1 MKSMLGGG
9 GAKLLGNQADRI
21 LLKRASEEN
30 VITDNLQADS
40 VLHGELILSLEKDKE
55 KLYTKNSNNEIVQ
68 IHRVANAGEIEY
80 TPPVQEP
87 FTIHSDVEGANV
99 YFNNDTLIGTIQEGK
114 LDTDFGV
121 VSVGG
126 TITLSGGT
134 MPTKESVYTFEA
146 TAIED
151 KKVPSSGATIT
162 ISDYA
167 NVTSNKVVYNY
178 QLPTNGYTIVDGDT
192 GCTLNAVESTD
203 TVEVS
208 YQPTTSMIDANT
220 GYTELSTAI
229 TITQDESDKQL
240 QVTLIIEALNGVY
253 TPEEAPNNVYV
264 YANDGLLY
272 VPEVWETGRNDE
284 AVGVA
289 VVTDNTRLCVKKGID
304 AKNNIRWSNRIF
316 DVSEVS
322 TSYYDY
328 RGLNNSIAIRE
339 ATPSESNTNNAAW
352 YCYSQTINVNG
363 NTING
368 YLPGYGELSDL
379 YNNKVL
385 LENSLNL
392 IRSINISDYCTNNN
406 SKLMSSTEAVN
417 NQREGFVSL
426 FWGYG
431 GDSIDYK
438 EFAYENKY
446 ALPVFPLL
454 PTLVDLGLPS
464 GTLWAA
470 TNLNAFKPEQGG
482 YYYQWGDTIGW
493 TKEQVGVDK
502 QFASNFSDYKFG
514 TSGNFTKYNDS
525 DSKTELDLGDD
536 VVNVIFNGNWVIPTY
551 EDLIELVNNTTNEWV
566 TVNGINGKKFIS
578 SNGNYIFI
586 PASGFALDGSLNYDG
601 SDGYVWSSSLHSIG
615 GNNSFAYVFDEDKS
629 ITDLNYSRYYGLSI
643 RPVYKPKT
651 MEMVDLGLPSGNK
664 WAKCNLGANSEE
676 ESGLYFQWGDT
687 KGWTKEQIGVDKV
700 FDWANYK
707 WSIDGSSSNLSKYN
721 SSDNKTV
728 LDLEDDAVYVAL
740 GGNWKM
746 PTYEDWQE
754 LYNNTER
761 QWTQVNGVNGYKCT
775 ASNGNYIFL
784 PAAGSCSGSS
794 LNYEGSNSNFWTS
807 SLSSVGPGNAFSCY
821 FSSSW
826 FSPDLSYTRYNGFS
840 VRGIYKSE

>member
-1 MKSMLGGG
+1 M
-9 GAKLLGNQADRI
+9 
-21 LLKRASEEN
+21 
-30 VITDNLQADS
+30 
-40 VLHGELILSLEKDKE
+40 
-55 KLYTKNSNNEIVQ
+55 
-68 IHRVANAGEIEY
+68 
-80 TPPVQEP
+80 
-87 FTIHSDVEGANV
+87 
-99 YFNNDTLIGTIQEGK
+99 IGTIQEGK

-178 QLPTNGYTIVDGDT
+178 QLPTNGYTIADGDT
-192 GCTLNAVESTD
+192 GCTLNAVESTN

-208 YQPTTSMIDANT
+208 YQPTTSMISANT
-220 GYTELSTAI
+220 GYTELSTTI
-229 TITQDESDKQL
+229 QITQDESDKQV
-240 QVTLIIEALNGVY
+240 QVTLIIEALNGIY

-272 VPEVWETGRNDE
+272 VPEVWDTGRNDE

-392 IRSINISDYCTNNN
+392 IRSINISDYCTDNS

-438 EFAYENKY
+438 EYAYENKY

-470 TNLNAFKPEQGG
+470 TNLNAFKPEQAG

-493 TKEQVGVDK
+493 TAEQVGIDK
-502 QFASNFSDYKFG
+502 QFSWDDYKYG
-514 TSGNFTKYNDS
+514 TGATYNAQIKYNTS
-525 DSKTELDLGDD
+525 DGLTTLELSDD
-536 VVNVIFNGNWVIPTY
+536 AVNIVYGGNWVIPTY
-551 EDLIELVNNTTNEWV
+551 EDLEELTGNTIYSSAT
-566 TVNGINGKKFIS
+566 INGVQGSKFTS
-578 SNGNYIFI
+578 KSNSNNYIFF
-586 PASGFALDGSLNYDG
+586 PFAGQIDGGSINDVDEFNCWSSTLYNTGTYFAWWLNGYSLNKGVYGNFGG
-601 SDGYVWSSSLHSIG
+601 S
-615 GNNSFAYVFDEDKS
+615 
-629 ITDLNYSRYYGLSI
+629 RCYGFSI

-676 ESGLYFQWGDT
+676 ERGLYYQWGDT

>member
-1 MKSMLGGG
+1 M
-9 GAKLLGNQADRI
+9 
-21 LLKRASEEN
+21 
-30 VITDNLQADS
+30 
-40 VLHGELILSLEKDKE
+40 ILSLEKDKE

-80 TPPVQEP
+80 TPPVQDP
-87 FTIHSDVEGANV
+87 FTIHSDIEGANV

-134 MPTKESVYTFEA
+134 IPTKESVYTFEA

-151 KKVPSSGATIT
+151 KKGPSSGATIT

-203 TVEVS
+203 TVEVG
-208 YQPTTSMIDANT
+208 YQPTTSMIAANT

-229 TITQDESDKQL
+229 QITQDESNKQL

-289 VVTDNTRLCVKKGID
+289 VVTDNSRFCIKKGLGS
-304 AKNNIRWSNRIF
+304 KNSIEWSDTLYGT
-316 DVSEVS
+316 DVPEIVNSEN
-322 TSYYDY
+322 DY
-328 RGLNNSIAIRE
+328 KGLNNSIAIRQSTE
-339 ATPSESNTNNAAW
+339 NEDDTNNEAW
-352 YCYSQTINVNG
+352 YCYSQTIVVNG

-368 YLPGYGELSDL
+368 YLPAIGELKDL
-379 YNNKVL
+379 YTNKSAIESTLTVIESNTITDL
-385 LENSLNL
+385 LSLDNMFLNSSSEEDSQDYYDLVWSNG
-392 IRSINISDYCTNNN
+392 NIGISGKYT
-406 SKLMSSTEAVN
+406 
-417 NQREGFVSL
+417 
-426 FWGYG
+426 G
-431 GDSIDYK
+431 GDRG
-438 EFAYENKY
+438 FQ
-446 ALPVFPLL
+446 LPFFPLL

-470 TNLNAFKPEQGG
+470 TNLNAFKPEQAG

-493 TKEQVGVDK
+493 TAEQVGIDK
-502 QFASNFSDYKFG
+502 QFSWDDYKYG
-514 TSGNFTKYNDS
+514 TGATYNAQIKYNTS
-525 DSKTELDLGDD
+525 DGLTTLELSDD
-536 VVNVIFNGNWVIPTY
+536 AVNIVYGGNWVIPTY
-551 EDLIELVNNTTNEWV
+551 EDLEELTGNTIYSSAT
-566 TVNGINGKKFIS
+566 INGVQGSKFTS
-578 SNGNYIFI
+578 KSNSNNYIFF
-586 PASGFALDGSLNYDG
+586 PFAGQIDGGSINDVDEFNCWSSTLYNTGTYFAWWLNGYSLNKGVYGNFGG
-601 SDGYVWSSSLHSIG
+601 S
-615 GNNSFAYVFDEDKS
+615 
-629 ITDLNYSRYYGLSI
+629 RCYGFSI

-676 ESGLYFQWGDT
+676 ESGLYYQWGDT
-687 KGWTKEQIGVDKV
+687 VGYTKEQIGTDKV
-700 FDWANYK
+700 FDWTNYK
-707 WSIDGSSSNLSKYN
+707 WSVDGSSSNFSKYN

-728 LDLEDDAVYVAL
+728 LDLEDDAVYTTL

-746 PTYEDWQE
+746 PTVDDWQE
-754 LYNNTER
+754 LYNNTEQ
-761 QWTQVNGVNGYKCT
+761 QWTQVNGVNGYKLT

-784 PAAGSCSGSS
+784 PAAGYCSGSS
-794 LNYEGSNSNFWTS
+794 LSREGSDGDVWSS
-807 SLSSVGPGNAFSCY
+807 SLNSVGSLNAFYC
-821 FSSSW
+821 FFGSSW
-826 FSPDLSYTRYNGFS
+826 FDPDTYGNRCFGFS

>member
-1 MKSMLGGG
+1 MGG

-21 LLKRASEEN
+21 LLKRSSEEN
-30 VITDNLQADS
+30 IITENLQADS

-87 FTIHSDVEGANV
+87 FTIYSDIEGANV

-192 GCTLNAVESTD
+192 GCTLNAVESSNN
-203 TVEVS
+203 VEVS
-208 YQPTTSMIDANT
+208 YQPTTSMIAANT

-229 TITQDESDKQL
+229 QITQDESGKQL

-289 VVTDNTRLCVKKGID
+289 VVTDNSRLCIKKGIN
-304 AKNNIRWSNRIF
+304 ANNNIALSNILYGINVPEISV
-316 DVSEVS
+316 DDE
-322 TSYYDY
+322 DY
-328 RGLNNSIAIRE
+328 KGINNSIVIRQ
-339 ATPSESNTNNAAW
+339 ATSSENDTNNAVW
-352 YCYSQTINVNG
+352 YCHSQTINVNG
-363 NTING
+363 NTIYG
-368 YLPGYGELSDL
+368 YLPAIRELVDV
-379 YNNKVL
+379 YQNKGSVESTL
-385 LENSLNL
+385 SLIGSETITEYCDYDTTPYL
-392 IRSINISDYCTNNN
+392 RSSSEQSSNPTGNTSGLNWGNGNTTFGLSKRQVDPDY
-406 SKLMSSTEAVN
+406 
-417 NQREGFVSL
+417 
-426 FWGYG
+426 
-431 GDSIDYK
+431 
-438 EFAYENKY
+438 Y
-446 ALPVFPLL
+446 ALPVFPIL

-536 VVNVIFNGNWVIPTY
+536 VVNVIFNGNWVIPTH

-643 RPVYKPKT
+643 RPVCKPKT

-664 WAKCNLGANSEE
+664 WAKCNLGATSEE
-676 ESGLYFQWGDT
+676 EAGMYYQWGDT
-687 KGWTKEQIGVDKV
+687 VGYTKEQIGTDKV
-700 FDWANYK
+700 FDWTNYK
-707 WSIDGSSSNLSKYN
+707 WSVDGSSSNFSKYN

-728 LDLEDDAVYVAL
+728 LDLEDDAVHAAL

-761 QWTQVNGVNGYKCT
+761 QWTQINGINGYKCT

-784 PAAGSCSGSS
+784 PAAGSGSGSS